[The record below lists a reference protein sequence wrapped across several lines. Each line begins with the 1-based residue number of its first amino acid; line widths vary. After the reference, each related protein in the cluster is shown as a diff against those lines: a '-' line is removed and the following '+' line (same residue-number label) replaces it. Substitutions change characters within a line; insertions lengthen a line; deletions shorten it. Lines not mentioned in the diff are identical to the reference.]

1 MQASLNEFKEL
12 SAEVVQAL
20 DIQNISANL
29 TFSEAGLDSLDTF
42 SLFMKVEEKY
52 GFSISEAD
60 VSNLKTFQDLLDYS
74 NDKLLALKQ

>member
-12 SAEVVQAL
+12 SAEVVQSL

-42 SLFMKVEEKY
+42 TLFMKVEEKY
-52 GFSISEAD
+52 GFSIPDTD